1 MHFNVVGGHNL
12 DFKIDYQDDCM
23 YAAYLCMNLRCY
35 TLIRV

>member
-23 YAAYLCMNLRCY
+23 YAVYLCY
-35 TLIRV
+35 ES